1 MLDSG
6 RTVSRQIKNTQKLSD
21 SQKSARVLTPDSFH
35 RGTSQH
41 GRQSRT
47 GARHSEPIL
56 GPSVLLTLPPHPT
69 RTHTTQPPQQKHTK
83 HCRASPPSSQQLQ
96 MHARTP
102 TMHTTVHMRA
112 QCNALRSCPPN
123 PSQGALSCS
132 PTPSRGPPR
141 RSSTSDTGRCSV
153 SSRRLGDC
161 SGWFSSSDQQDELSP
176 ADEWIQKATTEQSGG
191 AGAGAGQ
198 ADVLTHST
206 TLDQSERCTVRC
218 ITLSPPARGHLQS
231 QENTRVKGLDASAAA
246 QLNRIV
252 EQSAPQGAHRPLTWS
267 CHRSVAGVETW
278 SYLSAPSPPLPR
290 PHRITV

>member
-1 MLDSG
+1 MWDSE

-41 GRQSRT
+41 GRQSST
-47 GARHSEPIL
+47 GARHSEPIS
-56 GPSVLLTLPPHPT
+56 GPSVLLTLLPHLT
-69 RTHTTQPPQQKHTK
+69 RTHTTQPTQQKHTE
-83 HCRASPPSSQQLQ
+83 HCKVTPQSSQRLQ
-96 MHARTP
+96 MHAQTP
-102 TMHTTVHMRA
+102 TMHSAVHMRA
-112 QCNALRSCPPN
+112 HSNALRPCPPN
-123 PSQGALSCS
+123 PSQGALSRS
-132 PTPSRGPPR
+132 PIPSRGPPR
-141 RSSTSDTGRCSV
+141 RSTTSDTGRSSV

-161 SGWFSSSDQQDELSP
+161 SGWFSSSDQQEELSP

-231 QENTRVKGLDASAAA
+231 QENTRVSGLDASAAA
-246 QLNRIV
+246 QLNCIV

-278 SYLSAPSPPLPR
+278 SYLSAP
-290 PHRITV
+290 

>member
-1 MLDSG
+1 MLFQREATPLPMLDSG

-176 ADEWIQKATTEQSGG
+176 APTNGFKKRQLSSQEGRGQGPGKRMCSPIPRRSIRARG
-191 AGAGAGQ
+191 ARCAASPCRRQ
-198 ADVLTHST
+198 HEDTCSRRRTRVSRDWTHRLQLSSTALWSKVHRKVLTG
-206 TLDQSERCTVRC
+206 R
-218 ITLSPPARGHLQS
+218 SPG
-231 QENTRVKGLDASAAA
+231 AAIA
-246 QLNRIV
+246 L
-252 EQSAPQGAHRPLTWS
+252 
-267 CHRSVAGVETW
+267 
-278 SYLSAPSPPLPR
+278 
-290 PHRITV
+290 

>member
-1 MLDSG
+1 MWEIEK
-6 RTVSRQIKNTQKLSD
+6 TVSRQIKNTQKLSE

-123 PSQGALSCS
+123 PPQGAL
-132 PTPSRGPPR
+132 TALADTVE
-141 RSSTSDTGRCSV
+141 RSSTTLVDQRHRQVLRELSAA
-153 SSRRLGDC
+153 RRL
-161 SGWFSSSDQQDELSP
+161 LRVVL
-176 ADEWIQKATTEQSGG
+176 EQRS
-191 AGAGAGQ
+191 
-198 ADVLTHST
+198 
-206 TLDQSERCTVRC
+206 
-218 ITLSPPARGHLQS
+218 AR
-231 QENTRVKGLDASAAA
+231 
-246 QLNRIV
+246 
-252 EQSAPQGAHRPLTWS
+252 
-267 CHRSVAGVETW
+267 
-278 SYLSAPSPPLPR
+278 
-290 PHRITV
+290 